1 MTEHDIQNH
10 LYAWCTDKR
19 HPVTIDNCGACTI
32 GKADLLSVT
41 RARLVHEFEVKCTV
55 ADYQRE
61 FETKDT
67 KHKRLGRADNR
78 LMSLPNYFWFA
89 VPEGLLSVS
98 ELPEYAGLMTVT
110 GDGCHVARDAP
121 RIHGDGL
128 SNKDRRYIERGL
140 TYRYWDRRTA

>member
-1 MTEHDIQNH
+1 MTENDIQNH

-41 RARLVHEFEVKCTV
+41 RARLVHEFEVKCSV
-55 ADYQRE
+55 SDFHRE

-89 VPEGLLSVS
+89 VPEGLLSQ
-98 ELPEYAGLMTVT
+98 EDLPDYAGLMTVT
-110 GDGCHVARDAP
+110 GDGCHVDRDAP
-121 RIHGDGL
+121 RIHDDSL

-140 TYRYWDRRTA
+140 TYRYWEQRTG